1 MKSISI
7 CMILYALQNEW
18 VYIQPALI
26 TLYDTKVSTFL
37 VAFRTLKGLC
47 VQRILLF
54 CMRIYQKLNI
64 SLRIKQCKIRGKNIV
79 LVFIP
84 INITKL
90 YILIY
95 KMTPRKEFLCFSWMK
110 NLSSII
116 MHILA
121 LTCRFK
127 FSHRCLIIFL

>member
-1 MKSISI
+1 MHWNLSRFMS
-7 CMILYALQNEW
+7 LYALQNEW
-18 VYIQPALI
+18 EYIQPALI

-84 INITKL
+84 INDTKP

-95 KMTPRKEFLCFSWMK
+95 IMTPRKEFLCFLLVKKFEFHKYAYFGS
-110 NLSSII
+110 LSD
-116 MHILA
+116 
-121 LTCRFK
+121 FQVQ
-127 FSHRCLIIFL
+127 IFL